1 MEVVKAKDLYFQPR
15 VDNLSNELKKCIK
28 KLNEI
33 SYEIDRYLDSE
44 MIDIFQLNVMMDH
57 RKILRE
63 TKTAIQNRIQRIRL
77 ETLN

>member
-63 TKTAIQNRIQRIRL
+63 TKTAIQNQIQRIRL